1 MTEDED
7 MELICLEIGKAVI
20 ALKQRGRHV
29 CLGEIVYY
37 LSEERQ
43 SECNVVRRGT
53 LSRVMNFLSK

>member
-7 MELICLEIGKAVI
+7 MERIRLEIGKAVI
-20 ALKQRGRHV
+20 GLKQLGRHV

-43 SECNVVRRGT
+43 TECNVVRRGT
-53 LSRVMNFLSK
+53 LSRAMNLLSK